1 MCRLVSRLTIDR
13 FQHPFTIE
21 PGTCDRQRG
30 IMSVDSAAATIPAPP
45 ASTELSPGDVVGDRY
60 RVQARLGEGSM
71 GVVYRV
77 EHVHMR
83 KSFALKVLDPEWAK
97 TPDAF
102 ARFEREAVAAGSIAS
117 PHVAQATDFG
127 RLADGSCFLVLEYVG
142 GRTLRAVLGRAMP
155 PNRALWIARGIVAAT
170 EAAHAQGVVHRDL
183 KPENIMLVDREGDPD
198 FVKVLDFG
206 LAKLVGA
213 AAEAPSSRVLTRT
226 GAIVGTPRYMAP
238 EQATG
243 QRIDARADLYSIG
256 AILFE
261 MLTGSVP
268 FEGDPMSVLRQ
279 LVLYDVPP
287 PLPRSVQSAV
297 GPRVEQ
303 MVGRL
308 LAKAPKAR
316 FASASELAVELDG
329 CLAALTQG
337 GETRT
342 GERPRPPAPSGDH
355 AAARERKEL
364 KTIASVPAALP
375 AASPVAWLQGLSRRL
390 RLQRQRRPRALELWD
405 ALVGHVRAR
414 RRKRRLREWLAIP
427 EQVVGDLREW
437 LARRGLK
444 LTVLQLSL
452 ALAAAAA
459 ALLLVTSLAF
469 LL

>member
-1 MCRLVSRLTIDR
+1 LTLLNIPSRSSQVPVTAR
-13 FQHPFTIE
+13 E
-21 PGTCDRQRG
+21 E
-30 IMSVDSAAATIPAPP
+30 IMSVDPAAATIPAPS
-45 ASTELSPGDVVGDRY
+45 ASTVLTPGDVVGERY

-83 KSFALKVLDPEWAK
+83 KTFALKVLDTEWAK

-102 ARFEREAVAAGSIAS
+102 ARFEREAVAGGSIAS

-127 RLADGSCFLVLEYVG
+127 QLADGSCFLVLEYVG
-142 GRTLRAVLGRAMP
+142 GRTLRTVLGRAMA
-155 PNRALWIARGIVAAT
+155 PNRALRIARGIVAAT
-170 EAAHAQGVVHRDL
+170 EAAHAKGVVHRDL

-206 LAKLVGA
+206 LAKLEGR
-213 AAEAPSSRVLTRT
+213 AAEVPSSRVLTRQ

-238 EQATG
+238 EQAVG
-243 QRIDARADLYSIG
+243 ERVDARADLYSIG
-256 AILFE
+256 VILFE

-268 FEGDPMSVLRQ
+268 FEGDPQAVLRQ
-279 LVLYDVPP
+279 LVVREVP

-303 MVGRL
+303 MLERL
-308 LAKAPKAR
+308 LAKSPQAR
-316 FASASELAVELDG
+316 FASASELALELDG
-329 CLAALTQG
+329 CLVASIG
-337 GETRT
+337 GHRT
-342 GERPRPPAPSGDH
+342 KTEELPRPPAPSGDD
-355 AAARERKEL
+355 AIAREA
-364 KTIASVPAALP
+364 KTIVAVPTV
-375 AASPVAWLQGLSRRL
+375 SPVAWLQGLATRL
-390 RLQRQRRPRALELWD
+390 RPKRQRRPLAVFAWWG

-414 RRKRRLREWLAIP
+414 RRRRRLRALLAIP
-427 EQVVGDLREW
+427 ARVVGDLREW

-444 LTVLQLSL
+444 LTVLQLGL

-459 ALLLVTSLAF
+459 LLLGTSLAF

>member
-1 MCRLVSRLTIDR
+1 
-13 FQHPFTIE
+13 
-21 PGTCDRQRG
+21 
-30 IMSVDSAAATIPAPP
+30 MSVDPAAATIPAPSSP
-45 ASTELSPGDVVGDRY
+45 SELSSGDIVGDRY

-77 EHVHMR
+77 EHVHMH

-142 GRTLRAVLGRAMP
+142 GRTLRSVLVRAMP
-155 PNRALWIARGIVAAT
+155 PNRALRIARGIVAAA
-170 EAAHAQGVVHRDL
+170 EAAHAKGVVHRDL

-213 AAEAPSSRVLTRT
+213 AAEAPSSRVLTRQ

-238 EQATG
+238 EQAVG

-261 MLTGSVP
+261 MLTGNVP
-268 FEGDPMSVLRQ
+268 FEGDPASVLRQ

-308 LAKAPKAR
+308 LARSAQAR
-316 FASASELAVELDG
+316 FASASELAAELDA
-329 CLAALTQG
+329 CLVASTQG
-337 GETRT
+337 GGTKT
-342 GERPRPPAPSGDH
+342 VERPRPPAPSGDH
-355 AAARERKEL
+355 ATAREPKEP
-364 KTIASVPAALP
+364 KTIVAVPAARP
-375 AASPVAWLQGLSRRL
+375 AAAVPTASPVAWLQGFSRRL
-390 RLQRQRRPRALELWD
+390 GLQRQRRPRALELWNT
-405 ALVGHVRAR
+405 LVGHVRAR
-414 RRKRRLREWLAIP
+414 RRKRRLRAWLAIP
-427 EQVVGDLREW
+427 ERVVGDLREW
-437 LARRGLK
+437 LARRGVK
-444 LTVLQLSL
+444 LTELQLNL
-452 ALAAAAA
+452 ILAAAA
-459 ALLLVTSLAF
+459 ALLLGA
-469 LL
+469 LLVLLL